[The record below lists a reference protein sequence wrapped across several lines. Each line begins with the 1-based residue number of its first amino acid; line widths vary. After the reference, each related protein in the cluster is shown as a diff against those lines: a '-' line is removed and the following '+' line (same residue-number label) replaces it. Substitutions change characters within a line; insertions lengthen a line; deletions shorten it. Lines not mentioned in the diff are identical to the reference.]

1 MEKSSYKKFVLMLVI
16 SFFVMYA
23 IMYLNVDRFD
33 HFYINMTRFNMTLL
47 MVSAMALLMFGMMR
61 TMYQDRKLNSI
72 IAIAAVAVFILAL
85 IGVRT
90 QTAIG
95 DVQYM
100 KGMIPHHSIA
110 IMVSKNAHLKDPEVK
125 KLAQSIIDAQEKEI
139 TQMKMTLARMDK
151 WFKNVRPLFSMLLLP
166 CKNIKGL
173 FNLFS
178 MLLLAPKNL
187 QISMLFLSL

>member
-1 MEKSSYKKFVLMLVI
+1 
-16 SFFVMYA
+16 
-23 IMYLNVDRFD
+23 
-33 HFYINMTRFNMTLL
+33 
-47 MVSAMALLMFGMMR
+47 MALLMFGMMR

>member
-1 MEKSSYKKFVLMLVI
+1 MEKGSYKKFVSMLVI

-33 HFYINMTRFNMTLL
+33 HFYINMTRFYMTLL

-95 DVQYM
+95 DVHYM
-100 KGMIPHHSIA
+100 KGMVPHHSIA

-151 WFKNVRPLFSMLLLP
+151 
-166 CKNIKGL
+166 
-173 FNLFS
+173 
-178 MLLLAPKNL
+178 
-187 QISMLFLSL
+187 

>member
-1 MEKSSYKKFVLMLVI
+1 MEKGSYKKFVLMLVI

-33 HFYINMTRFNMTLL
+33 HFYINMTRFYMTLL

-100 KGMIPHHSIA
+100 KGMVPHHSIA

-151 WFKNVRPLFSMLLLP
+151 
-166 CKNIKGL
+166 
-173 FNLFS
+173 
-178 MLLLAPKNL
+178 
-187 QISMLFLSL
+187 

>member
-1 MEKSSYKKFVLMLVI
+1 
-16 SFFVMYA
+16 
-23 IMYLNVDRFD
+23 
-33 HFYINMTRFNMTLL
+33 
-47 MVSAMALLMFGMMR
+47 
-61 TMYQDRKLNSI
+61 MYQDRKLNSI

-85 IGVRT
+85 TGVRT

-100 KGMIPHHSIA
+100 KGMVPHHSIA

-151 WFKNVRPLFSMLLLP
+151 
-166 CKNIKGL
+166 
-173 FNLFS
+173 
-178 MLLLAPKNL
+178 
-187 QISMLFLSL
+187 